1 MAPLQSIFV
10 VAFMRIKGNIQKLS
24 WSNMPK
30 RKITLNR
37 LSCAMVCFAIVGM
50 IETTCKKPD
59 QGSTAS
65 QKIPVEATPR
75 PEFGWLHDYKKA
87 QQEATA
93 ANKFLLLDFTGSDWC
108 GWCRKFDREILS
120 QPQFKDYA
128 RENLVL
134 LEVDF
139 PRAKP
144 QSVELRKQNLEL
156 ARQYQVQGFP
166 TIVVLNGNGEKL
178 WQYDGY
184 FPGGADAF
192 VAELEKLR
200 KG

>member
-1 MAPLQSIFV
+1 VRCTVLAPSRNPIENGGVKNHRLIFL
-10 VAFMRIKGNIQKLS
+10 AATGCIFLFLPGCSRSK
-24 WSNMPK
+24 PK
-30 RKITLNR
+30 
-37 LSCAMVCFAIVGM
+37 IVPLTPA
-50 IETTCKKPD
+50 E
-59 QGSTAS
+59 STW
-65 QKIPVEATPR
+65 VN
-75 PEFGWLHDYKKA
+75 DYKKA

-93 ANKFLLLDFTGSDWC
+93 NHKFLLLDFTGSDWC
-108 GWCRKFDREILS
+108 GWCRKFDKEILS

-134 LEVDF
+134 VEVDF

-184 FPGGADAF
+184 FPGGPDAF